1 MALKAAIA
9 ITGISIALL
18 ALYGADVAVT
28 MGSSN
33 NEGFLPLDD
42 MQRGMGLGGPAII
55 LPIIAFFIALKEKSK
70 GLGGLIIISGV
81 FRLEDHVDRLYRSA
95 EAYNLEIPYD
105 KKIISDAI
113 LEIVNV
119 NNLNS
124 AYIRPLVFLGD
135 GEMGLLPGDVPVRVA
150 IAAWEWGAYLGDE
163 AGQEGVKVCIS
174 DWQRISPKS
183 FQPFAKGVGG
193 YMNST
198 LAKID
203 AVKKGFDDAIML
215 SDTGSI
221 AEGSGQNIFVFK
233 DNILMTPPIET
244 GALGG
249 ITRKTVIEIAKLFN
263 IDFIEKDLYIEDLM
277 SSDEIFFTGTATEVI
292 GIVAIDNNDIGEG
305 SVGDLTIKIRNKYL
319 EIVNGKDDNFKDYI
333 TLV

>member
-1 MALKAAIA
+1 M
-9 ITGISIALL
+9 
-18 ALYGADVAVT
+18 
-28 MGSSN
+28 
-33 NEGFLPLDD
+33 
-42 MQRGMGLGGPAII
+42 
-55 LPIIAFFIALKEKSK
+55 EKSK
-70 GLGGLIIISGV
+70 YIWLDGELVDWDSANVSVMTHTLHYGTGVFEGMRARQTENGSGV
-81 FRLEDHVDRLYRSA
+81 FRLEDHVERLFRSA
-95 EAYNLEIPYD
+95 EAYNLDIPFD

-113 LEIVNV
+113 LEIVKV

-135 GEMGLLPGDVPVRVA
+135 GEMGLLPGNVPVRVA

-163 AGQEGVKVCIS
+163 AGREGVKVCIS

-221 AEGSGQNIFVFK
+221 AEGSGQNIFAYK
-233 DNILMTPPIET
+233 DNILLTPPIAT

-249 ITRKTVIEIAKLFN
+249 ITRKTVVEIANLLD
-263 IDFIEKDLYIEDLM
+263 IECIEKDINVEVLM

-292 GIVAIDNNDIGEG
+292 GIVSIDGVDIGNG
-305 SVGDLTIKIRNKYL
+305 VVGDLTTKIRNKYL
-319 EIVNGKDDNFKDYI
+319 EIVNGRDDNFKDYI

>member
-1 MALKAAIA
+1 M
-9 ITGISIALL
+9 
-18 ALYGADVAVT
+18 
-28 MGSSN
+28 
-33 NEGFLPLDD
+33 
-42 MQRGMGLGGPAII
+42 
-55 LPIIAFFIALKEKSK
+55 EKSK
-70 GLGGLIIISGV
+70 YIWLDGELVDWDSANVSVMTHTLHYGTGVFEGMRARQTGNGVGV

-95 EAYNLEIPYD
+95 EAYNLEIPYE
-105 KKIISDAI
+105 KNTISDAI

-203 AVKKGFDDAIML
+203 AVK
-215 SDTGSI
+215 
-221 AEGSGQNIFVFK
+221 
-233 DNILMTPPIET
+233 
-244 GALGG
+244 
-249 ITRKTVIEIAKLFN
+249 R
-263 IDFIEKDLYIEDLM
+263 DLM
-277 SSDEIFFTGTATEVI
+277 MQ
-292 GIVAIDNNDIGEG
+292 
-305 SVGDLTIKIRNKYL
+305 
-319 EIVNGKDDNFKDYI
+319 
-333 TLV
+333 